1 MNELITRI
9 LSGIIYAA
17 LIVTGLWFGKLSTFI
32 IFMILGLLCLIEVQ
46 KLLSFQNYLCYLIY
60 PTALVITYFYF
71 DIDSVLV
78 NRVIFGLIIITF
90 FVKLLLLRDLFSLKG
105 RETFREKKHIITL
118 LFIIPS
124 FIFLTLIPEILI
136 VQDNNGFLPN
146 SEENYSTFILFSVFL
161 LMWINDSFAYLIGK
175 NFGKNKLFEKISPKK
190 TVEGFLGG
198 FIFTIVG
205 GVVLSYFS
213 DLMNFY
219 HWVVLGILV
228 SLFGTLGDL
237 VQSKFK
243 RKADVKDSGRIL
255 PGHGGVFDRMD
266 SIIFS
271 STFALGFL
279 FLIQN
284 VS

>member
-1 MNELITRI
+1 MNELFTRV

-17 LIVTGLWFGKLSTFI
+17 LIFLGLWFGKITTI
-32 IFMILGLLCLIEVQ
+32 ILFLIFGILCLVEVQ
-46 KLLSFQNYLCYLIY
+46 KLLSFKNYLCYIIY
-60 PTALVITYFYF
+60 PIALFVFHYFNV
-71 DIDSVLV
+71 DSK
-78 NRVIFGLIIITF
+78 VIFSLLFLTF

-105 RETFREKKHIITL
+105 RDAFREKKHIITL
-118 LFIIPS
+118 FFIVPS
-124 FIFLTLIPEILI
+124 FIFLTLIPGII
-136 VQDNNGFLPN
+136 DASDNSFFPKGN
-146 SEENYSTFILFSVFL
+146 ENYNTFILFSVFF

-198 FIFTIVG
+198 FIFTIIG
-205 GVVLSYFS
+205 GIVLSYFS
-213 DLMNFY
+213 DLINFY

-228 SLFGTLGDL
+228 SIFGTLGDL

-243 RKADVKDSGRIL
+243 RKAEVKDSGKIL

>member
-1 MNELITRI
+1 MKTTTPL
-9 LSGIIYAA
+9 
-17 LIVTGLWFGKLSTFI
+17 F
-32 IFMILGLLCLIEVQ
+32 C
-46 KLLSFQNYLCYLIY
+46 FQ
-60 PTALVITYFYF
+60 
-71 DIDSVLV
+71 S
-78 NRVIFGLIIITF
+78 
-90 FVKLLLLRDLFSLKG
+90 
-105 RETFREKKHIITL
+105 
-118 LFIIPS
+118 
-124 FIFLTLIPEILI
+124 
-136 VQDNNGFLPN
+136 
-146 SEENYSTFILFSVFL
+146 
-161 LMWINDSFAYLIGK
+161 SFAYLIGK

-198 FIFTIVG
+198 FIFTIIG
-205 GVVLSYFS
+205 GIVLSYFS
-213 DLMNFY
+213 DLINFY

-228 SLFGTLGDL
+228 SIFGTLGDL

-243 RKADVKDSGRIL
+243 RKAEVKDSGKIL

>member
-1 MNELITRI
+1 MNELFTRI
-9 LSGIIYAA
+9 LSGIVYAA
-17 LIVTGLWFGKLSTFI
+17 LIFLGLWFGRTTTL
-32 IFMILGLLCLIEVQ
+32 ILFLVFGLLCLVEVQ
-46 KLLSFQNYLCYLIY
+46 KLLSFKNYLCYFIY
-60 PTALVITYFYF
+60 PLALSLIAFNVF
-71 DIDSVLV
+71 DINNKVV
-78 NRVIFGLIIITF
+78 FGLLIITF
-90 FVKLLLLRDLFSLKG
+90 FVKLLLLRDLFSLRG
-105 RETFREKKHIITL
+105 RDAFREKKHIITL

-124 FIFLTLIPEILI
+124 FIFLTIIPELLK
-136 VQDNNGFLPN
+136 DSDNGFFPVY
-146 SEENYSTFILFSVFL
+146 EEKYNTFVLFAVFL

-198 FIFTIVG
+198 FIFTIIG
-205 GVVLSYFS
+205 GMVLSYFS
-213 DLMNFY
+213 DLINFY
-219 HWVVLGILV
+219 QWVVLGILV
-228 SLFGTLGDL
+228 SIFGTLGDL

-243 RKADVKDSGRIL
+243 RKAEVKDSGKLL

>member
-1 MNELITRI
+1 MNELFTRI

-17 LIVTGLWFGKLSTFI
+17 LIFLGLWFGRTTTLVLFL
-32 IFMILGLLCLIEVQ
+32 IFGILCLFEVQ
-46 KLLSFQNYLCYLIY
+46 KLLSFKNYLCYLIY
-60 PTALVITYFYF
+60 PLALFAFNYF
-71 DIDSVLV
+71 DVNNKLVFALLVL
-78 NRVIFGLIIITF
+78 TF
-90 FVKLLLLRDLFSLKG
+90 FIKLLLLRDLFSLRG
-105 RETFREKKHIITL
+105 RDAFREKKHIITL

-124 FIFLTLIPEILI
+124 FIFLTLIPKIIE
-136 VQDNNGFLPN
+136 VDDNGLFPR
-146 SEENYSTFILFSVFL
+146 SKENYNTFILFAVFL

-198 FIFTIVG
+198 FIFTILG
-205 GVVLSYFS
+205 GIVLSYFS
-213 DLMNFY
+213 HLINFY

-228 SLFGTLGDL
+228 SIFGTLGDL

-243 RKADVKDSGRIL
+243 RKAEVKDSGKIL